1 MTGSAVT
8 RATLLIVDDHP
19 GFRARAR
26 AVLES
31 EGFVVVGEAANG
43 EDAVNAV
50 RELRPDV
57 LLLDVVLPD
66 LDGFAV
72 CRRLADEEGWRPVV
86 VLTSSRSASSLRQR
100 ISESTARAFIAKQDL
115 TGSALARVLETP

>member
-1 MTGSAVT
+1 MTGPAAT
-8 RATLLIVDDHP
+8 GATLLIVDDHP

-31 EGFVVVGEAANG
+31 AGFVIIGEAASG
-43 EDAVNAV
+43 EDAVIAA

-57 LLLDVVLPD
+57 VLLDVVLPD

-72 CRRLADEEGWRPVV
+72 CSRLAGEERCPVV
-86 VLTSSRSASSLRQR
+86 VLTSSRSERSYRRR
-100 ISESTARAFIAKQDL
+100 IAESTAHAFIAKQDL
-115 TGSALARVLETP
+115 TGAALARVLETA

>member
-1 MTGSAVT
+1 MNGSAAT

-31 EGFVVVGEAANG
+31 AGFVVVGEAASG
-43 EDAVNAV
+43 EDAVIAA

-57 LLLDVVLPD
+57 VLLDVVLPD

-72 CRRLADEEGWRPVV
+72 CSRLAEQEGCPIV
-86 VLTSSRSASSLRQR
+86 VLTSSRSASIYRR
-100 ISESTARAFIAKQDL
+100 RFGESSARAFIPKQDL
-115 TGSALARVLETP
+115 TGASLSRVLEMP